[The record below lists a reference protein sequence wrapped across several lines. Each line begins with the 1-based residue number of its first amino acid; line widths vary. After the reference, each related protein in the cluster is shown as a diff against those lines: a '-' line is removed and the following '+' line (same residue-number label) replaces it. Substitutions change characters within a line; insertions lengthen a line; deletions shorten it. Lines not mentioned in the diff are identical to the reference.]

1 MKKIPCKKL
10 KHLIYF
16 IDYIFGEIMQDNET
30 IKQGAIFIFGIGFT
44 IFLLGLAAAIF
55 YS

>member
-1 MKKIPCKKL
+1 MKKISCKKL
-10 KHLIYF
+10 KHFIYF
-16 IDYIFGEIMQDNET
+16 INYFTGEIMQDNET

-44 IFLLGLAAAIF
+44 IFLLGLSAAVF